1 LAELSFETGRTLAD
15 GRDVRIRSARSR
27 DARALA
33 RLVGDVAGETPAT
46 LLIRPDEST
55 PKAWR
60 RRIAAARLD
69 GRSLLLVADAGG
81 RPVGSLGIERD
92 AHPNSGHVA
101 WVGVSVD
108 RDWRGAGVAGALLE
122 AGARWAAAAGLE
134 KLVLGVFPDNDR
146 ALVFYERH
154 GFRREGVRV
163 AQFIREG
170 RYHDE
175 VLMARFLTPSP

>member
-1 LAELSFETGRTLAD
+1 LAQLSCETGRTLAD
-15 GRDVRIRSARSR
+15 GRDVLIRSARAR
-27 DARALA
+27 DAAALA
-33 RLVGDVAGETPAT
+33 RLVGDVAAETPAT

-60 RRIAAARLD
+60 RRIAGARLD
-69 GRSLLLVADAGG
+69 ERSLLLVAAVDG
-81 RPVGSLGIERD
+81 RLVGSLGIDRD

-101 WVGVSVD
+101 WVGLSVE
-108 RDWRGAGVAGALLE
+108 RDWRGVGVGGALFEAGV
-122 AGARWAAAAGLE
+122 RWAAAAGLK
-134 KLVLGVFPDNDR
+134 KLVLGVFPGNGR
-146 ALVFYERH
+146 ALVFYERF
-154 GFRREGVRV
+154 GFRREGLRV